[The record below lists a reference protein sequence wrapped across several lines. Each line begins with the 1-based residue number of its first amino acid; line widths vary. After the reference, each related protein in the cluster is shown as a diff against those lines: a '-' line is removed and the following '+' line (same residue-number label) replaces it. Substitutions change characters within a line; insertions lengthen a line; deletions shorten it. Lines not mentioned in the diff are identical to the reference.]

1 MENQMF
7 RLKRKAKM
15 WRESVTAGWGHA
27 VRSTLTLFAAVC
39 AIVAP
44 SLAAAA
50 DWKSLGIFP
59 VGFGYVDTASVHK
72 EDFPTRHGFESQMQP
87 YLVAW
92 LKFDTEEGV
101 ILEEIAFNCR
111 GGYASMKL
119 VTSLETPDSRF
130 HSFDNSQTMRTP
142 FQGTTVTDI
151 APDTAYEMAQKR
163 ICK

>member
-1 MENQMF
+1 
-7 RLKRKAKM
+7 
-15 WRESVTAGWGHA
+15 

-44 SLAAAA
+44 SLATAAN
-50 DWKSLGIFP
+50 WKSLGLYAA
-59 VGFGYVDTASVHK
+59 GFGYIDTASVHK
-72 EDFPTRHGFESQMQP
+72 EDLPTRHGFQSQMEP

-92 LKFDTEEGV
+92 LKFDNTDEGV
-101 ILEEIAFNCR
+101 ILEEIVFNCR
-111 GGYASMKL
+111 GGYALMKT
-119 VTSLETPDSRF
+119 VTSNETPDSRF

-151 APDTAYEMAQKR
+151 APDSAYDLVQKL